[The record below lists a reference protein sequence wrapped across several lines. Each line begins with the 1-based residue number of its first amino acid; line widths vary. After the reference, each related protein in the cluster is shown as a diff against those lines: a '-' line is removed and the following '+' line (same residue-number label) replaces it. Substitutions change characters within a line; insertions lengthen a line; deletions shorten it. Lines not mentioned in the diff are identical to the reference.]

1 MGKLYTIRDACKILQ
16 LDPTTIRKWD
26 REGKIKCIR
35 LSNNFRRIPESE
47 INRILGIKNNR
58 MSFIYARVSSHD
70 QKADLDRQIQKLQTV
85 SPESD
90 VILDIRSGMKF
101 NRKGFIELLDF
112 TQADKVSAIYI
123 NKSPMKTVYV
133 NPRGTSSECPVCGEK
148 VKHPTWKISRC
159 NNCDRD
165 YDRDRLA
172 SLAITHRGI
181 DLCGDPFPVSASASW
196 QSMKDEYLYIRD
208 KPEIPEAGSTETA
221 SAANE
226 TGA

>member
-1 MGKLYTIRDACKILQ
+1 MEKLYTLRDACEISQ

-35 LSNNFRRIPESE
+35 LSNNFRRVPESE

-70 QKADLDRQIQKLQTV
+70 PKADLDRQIQKLQTV

-101 NRKGFIELLDF
+101 NRKCFIELLELVEK
-112 TQADKVSAIYI
+112 DKVSAIYI

-148 VKHPTWKISRC
+148 VKHPAWKISRC
-159 NNCDRD
+159 NNCDRN

-172 SLAITHRGI
+172 SMAITLRGI
-181 DLCGDPFPVSASASW
+181 DLCGIPLSSLPLCCYNAMLIFKSC
-196 QSMKDEYLYIRD
+196 KLYGLWNN
-208 KPEIPEAGSTETA
+208 K
-221 SAANE
+221 
-226 TGA
+226 